1 MRGDRRFVW
10 SRRRW
15 LAPIPLLA
23 FLAFALGGFSTG
35 NSSSVD
41 PACKSNPSAGVED
54 PGRLSIQSSCAVV
67 TGIIVSRNN
76 SRADESDGDW
86 SFDIQVD
93 SQLQGTYPPIL
104 HSEIVPIDNIV
115 PPPLNSHVR
124 LVGPWVYDTQSV
136 SSVPDEIHPVWSAT
150 NASCSSCPVASPPG
164 APPAAPTVVGHNGGV
179 KVSWQA
185 PSDDGGTPITG
196 YVITYS
202 PPRISDGHTESTRS
216 GTGTSTTIE
225 GFANGTTYTFTV
237 SALNGVGRGPASPP
251 GTGTPFTVPNAPT
264 GVSAVAGDRS
274 ATVNWSAPSF
284 NGGSAITG
292 YTITAAPGGASKTA
306 AASATSATFTGLTN
320 GTAYTF
326 AVKATNAA
334 GAGAAASSAP
344 VTPSPTPPPPPP
356 GQPAP
361 APSSAAP
368 PAPAPAAQGYWLASS
383 AGGVYPFGAAGFF
396 GSMAGLHLNQPVVGI
411 AATPSGQG
419 YWMTATDGGIFNF
432 GNARFFGSTGSIRLN
447 QPIVGMAS
455 TPTGNGYWLVAS
467 DGGIFAYGDA
477 HFYGS
482 TGSIRLNK
490 PIVGMAA
497 TPSGN
502 GYWLVASDGGIF
514 AYGDAHFSGS
524 TGSIRLNK
532 PIVGMASTGGTGGYW
547 LVASDGGM
555 FNFGASFLGSSAGA
569 STSPVVGMAA
579 TPSGA
584 GYWLATAAGQV
595 FNHGDAAAQPNARP
609 STPVAGP
616 IVGLSRL
623 P

>member
-1 MRGDRRFVW
+1 MRGDRRFVRA
-10 SRRRW
+10 RRRW
-15 LAPIPLLA
+15 LAPIPLIAVLV
-23 FLAFALGGFSTG
+23 FALGGFSAG

-41 PACKSNPSAGVED
+41 PACKSDPSAGVHD
-54 PGRLSIQSSCAVV
+54 PGRLSIQSDCAVV
-67 TGIIVSRNN
+67 TGVIVSRNN

-93 SQLQGTYPPIL
+93 SQLQGTYPPIM
-104 HSEIVPIDNIV
+104 HAEIVPIDNIV
-115 PPPLNSHVR
+115 PPPLDSHVR

-150 NASCSSCPVASPPG
+150 DASCSSCPVASPPG
-164 APPAAPTVVGHNGGV
+164 APPSAPTVVGHNGGV
-179 KVSWQA
+179 KVSWTT

-196 YVITYS
+196 YVITYA
-202 PPRISDGHTESTRS
+202 PPRLSDGHTESVRS

-237 SALNGVGRGPASPP
+237 SALNAVGRGPASPP
-251 GTGTPFTVPNAPT
+251 GTGTPFTVPGAPT
-264 GVSAVAGDRS
+264 GVSAVGGDRS
-274 ATVNWSAPSF
+274 ATVSWTTPAF
-284 NGGSAITG
+284 DGGSAVTG
-292 YTITAAPGGASKTA
+292 YTITAAPGGAPKTA
-306 AASATSATFTGLTN
+306 AAGATSATFTGLTN

-334 GAGAAASSAP
+334 GAGASASSAP
-344 VTPSPTPPPPPP
+344 VTPSLPPPLPP
-356 GQPAP
+356 
-361 APSSAAP
+361 AP
-368 PAPAPAAQGYWLASS
+368 PAPAPSTGPQPPPAASQGYWLASS
-383 AGGVYPFGAAGFF
+383 AGAVYPFGAAGFF
-396 GSMAGLHLNQPVVGI
+396 GSMAGSHLNQPVVGI

-432 GNARFFGSTGSIRLN
+432 GNAHFYGSTGSIRLN

-455 TPTGNGYWLVAS
+455 TPSGNGYWLVAS

-477 HFYGS
+477 RFFGS

-514 AYGDAHFSGS
+514 AYGDARFSGS

-532 PIVGMASTGGTGGYW
+532 PIVGMASPAGAGGYW

-555 FNFGASFLGSSAGA
+555 FSFGAARFLGSSAGA
-569 STSPVVGMAA
+569 SASPVVGMAA

-584 GYWLATAAGQV
+584 GYWLVTASGQA
-595 FNHGDAAAQPNARP
+595 FNHGDAAAQTNARP
-609 STPVAGP
+609 TTPVSGT
-616 IVGLSRL
+616 IVGLARL